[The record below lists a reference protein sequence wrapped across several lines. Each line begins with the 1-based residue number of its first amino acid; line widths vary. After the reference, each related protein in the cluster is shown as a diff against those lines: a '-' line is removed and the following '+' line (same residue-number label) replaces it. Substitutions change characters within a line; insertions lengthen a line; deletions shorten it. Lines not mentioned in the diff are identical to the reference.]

1 MRILMVTHNFPRGEG
16 DIPGAFLWRL
26 AEGLVARGH
35 SVLAIAPSDRG
46 EVGAD
51 RLGGVEVRRIRYA
64 PPSRETL
71 AYTGTMPLSAANPVG
86 AVVFWRMVRALS
98 RAVAAECQQG
108 NVHVVHAHWWVPGGL
123 AARLAERHGRPLVL
137 TLHGSDV
144 ALAGRVPGGR
154 RMMASVLRPATT
166 VTAVSSYLA
175 AEAAHAL
182 GVTRDKIPVTPM
194 PLALG
199 RTADP
204 DSARSGAVFVGRLTR
219 QKGVHDLLEALGIL
233 KRQGL
238 TIDLTIVGDGPE
250 RANLKAQA
258 RALALPVVFTG
269 YVAPELVADYL
280 QDRRVFVLPSVQE
293 GLGLAVAEALTQGV
307 PVVAT
312 RSGGIPDL
320 LADPEAGVLVPPGDP
335 PALAQAIRSVL
346 KDDRYRVGALRAGRM
361 LAERLSPERVAE
373 LFETLYTRTRGSRP
387 SMPGVRA

>member
-1 MRILMVTHNFPRGEG
+1 MRVLMVTHNFPRAEG

-46 EVGAD
+46 DVGAGH
-51 RLGGVEVRRIRYA
+51 LGSVEVRRIRYA
-64 PPSRETL
+64 PPPRETL
-71 AYTGTMPLSAANPVG
+71 AYTGTMHRAAASPAG
-86 AVVFWRMVRALS
+86 AVGFWRLVRGLA
-98 RAVAAECQQG
+98 RAVSDECRKG

-137 TLHGSDV
+137 TLHGTDV
-144 ALAGRVPGGR
+144 ALAGRLPGGR

-166 VTAVSSYLA
+166 VTAVSTYLA
-175 AEAAHAL
+175 AEAAQAL
-182 GVTRDKIPVTPM
+182 GVTRDRIPVTPM

-204 DSARSGAVFVGRLTR
+204 DAARSGAVFVGRLTR
-219 QKGVHDLLEALGIL
+219 QKGVHDLLEALAML

-238 TIDLTIVGDGPE
+238 PLDLTIVGDGPE
-250 RANLKAQA
+250 RGNLKAQA
-258 RALALPVVFTG
+258 LALGLPVVFTG
-269 YVAPELVADYL
+269 YVAPEEVANYL
-280 QDRRVFVLPSVQE
+280 QDRRVFILPSVQE

-320 LADPEAGVLVPPGDP
+320 MADPEAGILVPPGEP
-335 PALAQAIRSVL
+335 PALAQAIRQVL
-346 KDDRYRVGALRAGRM
+346 KDDRYRVGAQRAGRI
-361 LAERLSPERVAE
+361 LAERLSPEKVAE
-373 LFETLYTRTRGSRP
+373 QFEIIYTRTRTSRA
-387 SMPGVRA
+387 SLQGVRA